1 MNCITIRNSQFYEDD
16 CMDIQALTAFI
27 AVAEHKSFSLAADQL
42 YLTQPAISKRIK
54 GLEDQLNSPLFDRH
68 NRSLSLTNTGISLLP
83 KAREIVQLV
92 GDTTLA
98 MRNMNNKVEG
108 RLKLGTSHH
117 IGLHRLPPFLKS
129 FVSQFPLAELNLS
142 FMGSESAYQ
151 AVAQRQVELALTT
164 LEVSNN
170 SGSPEGIVS
179 EVLWHDKMVFVCAQ
193 DHLLSKLTHIT
204 LKDLSEYP
212 AILPESNT
220 FTFKLLQEKFKQQDL
235 NLLNPM
241 PTNYLE
247 TIKMLTSV
255 GLGWSLLPKTMLENS
270 DEIGLT
276 ELLVEEIS
284 LARPLGFLYLQGRT
298 LSNAAKAFISLV
310 KSNKI

>member
-1 MNCITIRNSQFYEDD
+1 
-16 CMDIQALTAFI
+16 MDIQALTAFI

-310 KSNKI
+310 KGNKI